1 MAEIKDLERCTY
13 FPLDCDCLVAVGW
26 LSGDTNFQKGSVEK
40 DFYEKLFEFA
50 KDPWEPV
57 ASAGIHE
64 CELCQFNQPGFYR
77 NIFVPYKG
85 KIYVSPE
92 GIVHYIAAHW
102 YQPPNVFIDAVLECP
117 EMRSMEYKKAILA
130 NGGRGLLRVK
140 V

>member
-1 MAEIKDLERCTY
+1 MTEFRDLENCNY
-13 FPLDCDCLVAVGW
+13 FPLDCEDLIAVGW
-26 LSGDTNFQKGSVEK
+26 LSIETKYQKGHVETI
-40 DFYEKLFEFA
+40 FYNKLLELA

-57 ASAGIHE
+57 ASAGIHN
-64 CELCQFNQPGFYR
+64 CELCQFETTSFYR

-102 YQPPNVFIDAVLECP
+102 YQPPAIFIEAVLNCP
-117 EMRSMEYKKAILA
+117 EMRSKEYKKAILA
-130 NGGRGLLRVK
+130 NGGRGLTEVK